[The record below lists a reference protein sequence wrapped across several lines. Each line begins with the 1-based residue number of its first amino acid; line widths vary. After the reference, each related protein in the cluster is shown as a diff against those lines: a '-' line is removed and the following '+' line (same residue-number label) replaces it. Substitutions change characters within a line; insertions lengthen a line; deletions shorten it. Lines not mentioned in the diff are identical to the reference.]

1 MGKHT
6 PGPWE
11 IGGVKTSKKEI
22 VGLCIFGPK
31 EEAIVLVGK
40 KGLMDGGEANARL
53 IAAAPELLE
62 ALKECLKAVNTVI
75 AFSDMAGHESLSFI
89 RVKKMAEQAIAK
101 AEGEK

>member
-6 PGPWE
+6 PGPWSVGTGLRTSAGKGIGFIAE
-11 IGGVKTSKKEI
+11 IKT
-22 VGLCIFGPK
+22 LPNRDYQQ
-31 EEAIVLVGK
+31 
-40 KGLMDGGEANARL
+40 MEANADFIVR
-53 IAAAPELLE
+53 ACNSHDELLE